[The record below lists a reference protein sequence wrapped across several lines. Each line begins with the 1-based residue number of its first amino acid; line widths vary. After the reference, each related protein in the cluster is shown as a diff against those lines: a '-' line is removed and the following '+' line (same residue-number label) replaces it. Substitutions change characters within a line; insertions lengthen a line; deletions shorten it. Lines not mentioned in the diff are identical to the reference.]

1 MRIHGRDI
9 DSDPGWDGIEKCL
22 APKLDVKQVRAILKE
37 KRDRL
42 ALEMANKKKTQK
54 PGRRKGDPKTVAK
67 ATKPQHENN
76 GQSNLEPSRSSGSR
90 GPTQSKLSF
99 YPRGDVRTLVLQR
112 TRDIFSTDDEK
123 KTFGNYV

>member
-54 PGRRKGDPKTVAK
+54 PGRRKGTQRRLPKRPNPNMRTTGNQTWSPADHLALVD
-67 ATKPQHENN
+67 QR
-76 GQSNLEPSRSSGSR
+76 SRSC
-90 GPTQSKLSF
+90 LF
-99 YPRGDVRTLVLQR
+99 IHVAM
-112 TRDIFSTDDEK
+112 
-123 KTFGNYV
+123 